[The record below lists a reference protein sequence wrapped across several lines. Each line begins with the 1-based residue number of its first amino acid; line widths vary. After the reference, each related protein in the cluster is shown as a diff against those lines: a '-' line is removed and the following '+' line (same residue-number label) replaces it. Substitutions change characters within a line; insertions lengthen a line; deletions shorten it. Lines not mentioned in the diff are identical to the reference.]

1 MACAKSILFS
11 LILGCFVFTTNA
23 QQLPDDVSKVLQPY
37 FTMPVNENNF
47 INFLSVIKSDSTIK
61 IDTLINGMP
70 GDSLYYYVRTTKA
83 GFISP
88 IDNAENDLTIMRSSN
103 KELSGGNN
111 EFSVNMIL
119 VLDSTQASRK
129 IVKKEFLKL
138 EKVLSRFYDYK
149 SIFRSSDSVNFS
161 KQPDPIVV
169 VSYGKFYRNKYYAL
183 FIKLL
188 YVSS

>member
-1 MACAKSILFS
+1 MAFAKRILFS
-11 LILGCFVFTTNA
+11 FILCCFAFATNA
-23 QQLPDDVSKVLQPY
+23 QQLSADVAKVLQPY
-37 FTMPVNENNF
+37 FTVSVSENNF
-47 INFLSVIKSDSTIK
+47 HNFLSAIMSDSTIK
-61 IDTLINGMP
+61 PDTLINGMP

-103 KELSGGNN
+103 KKLPGGKNG
-111 EFSVNMIL
+111 FSVNMVL
-119 VLDSTQASRK
+119 VLGSTEVSRK

-138 EKVLSRFYDYK
+138 EKALSRLYDYK
-149 SIFRSSDSVNFS
+149 NISRSTNSVNFS
-161 KQPDPIVV
+161 RQPDPIVV

-183 FIKLL
+183 LIKLL